1 MRNLS
6 LAELEGLDPS
16 YFKRSGQQQQDGTH
30 STIKLSK
37 FSLDRGNESS
47 VEKQLTKMKIDETLQ
62 KALSIGSANKSD
74 KGFMEDSVKKYPK
87 ILREQQDLYRE
98 RSKRKMD
105 VETPIGYGSLL
116 KTPMP
121 ADCCS
126 RTSSHTRRDRSH
138 EMKHIEP
145 LVDRLDVCDCP
156 NHSRRS
162 LSSCRLSKRKS
173 QPLQDVVEKE
183 DDEESQMYSDIKSS
197 FKSPT
202 R

>member
-1 MRNLS
+1 M
-6 LAELEGLDPS
+6 AELEGIDPS
-16 YFKRSGQQQQDGTH
+16 HFKRTAQQAQED
-30 STIKLSK
+30 SRTIRPSK
-37 FSLDRGNESS
+37 FSLERAREDSI
-47 VEKQLTKMKIDETLQ
+47 EKPLVKLKIDESLQ
-62 KALSIGSANKSD
+62 KATSLGSANKSE
-74 KGFMEDSVKKYPK
+74 KGFMEDSIKKYHR
-87 ILREQQDLYRE
+87 IQREQLELYRE

-105 VETPIGYGSLL
+105 TETPVGHSSLTR
-116 KTPMP
+116 TPMP

-126 RTSSHTRRDRSH
+126 RTSSTTRREKSH

-183 DDEESQMYSDIKSS
+183 DDDESQMLSGSKSFS
-197 FKSPT
+197 KSPS
-202 R
+202 RW